1 MNYEDYKA
9 KFTAWAALTEQ
20 RLGEL
25 CDEFLPPHEEIAKAA
40 RYSLLGGG
48 KRIRA
53 VLALAACELS
63 GTAPEKAL
71 DYACALEMLHC
82 YSAAAALAATSSL
95 ANPRPCWRRMLWS
108 PPHLRSSPTPTCPP
122 RAG

>member
-63 GTAPEKAL
+63 GTAPEKGVGL
-71 DYACALEMLHC
+71 RLCAGN
-82 YSAAAALAATSSL
+82 AALLFAH
-95 ANPRPCWRRMLWS
+95 PRRHALHGQR
-108 PPHLRSSPTPTCPP
+108 
-122 RAG
+122 

>member
-71 DYACALEMLHC
+71 DYACAL
-82 YSAAAALAATSSL
+82 SAAAALAATSSL

>member
-20 RLGEL
+20 RLANCAMNFSPRTRKL
-25 CDEFLPPHEEIAKAA
+25 QKLPATACWAA
-40 RYSLLGGG
+40 ANG
-48 KRIRA
+48 IRA

-82 YSAAAALAATSSL
+82 YSLIHDDMPCMDTMISAAAALAATSSL
-95 ANPRPCWRRMLWS
+95 ANPRPAGGGCFGHRRL
-108 PPHLRSSPTPTCPP
+108 
-122 RAG
+122 